1 MKPLL
6 FICLSL
12 LAVAADARDRMAV
25 LDLVPSAFDNTEAL
39 LLSQRL
45 RHEFD
50 EMGRF
55 DLIERSDLYAFL
67 DGKGL
72 DTATCDDS
80 CLQSVGRALRTEW
93 IVSGS
98 IRRVGDK
105 VHIQGLLYEVKN
117 DFTFAKTTRKVDY
130 DIERLRKKEMRRL
143 AQELVATEGGST
155 GVPWWLLVLGAGGG
169 AAWYVTQSGDDTTPG
184 SGNGDGGGNGNRGGD
199 PSQTGSAAITGTFPA
214 P

>member
-1 MKPLL
+1 MKLL
-6 FICLSL
+6 LLVCLSL
-12 LAVAADARDRMAV
+12 LAVAAEARDRMAV
-25 LDLVPSAFDNTEAL
+25 LDLVPSSFDNTEAL

-50 EMGRF
+50 EMDHF
-55 DLIERSDLYAFL
+55 DMVERSDLYAL
-67 DGKGL
+67 LEGKGL

-80 CLQSVGRALRTEW
+80 CLRAIGRALRTEW

-98 IRRVGDK
+98 IRRVGGK

-117 DFTFAKTTRKVDY
+117 DFIFAKTTRKVDY

-184 SGNGDGGGNGNRGGD
+184 GANGNGGSGDNGGGD

>member
-1 MKPLL
+1 LL
-6 FICLSL
+6 ACLAL
-12 LAVAADARDRMAV
+12 IAVAAEARDRMAV
-25 LDLVPSAFDNTEAL
+25 LDLVPSAFDHTEAL

-50 EMGRF
+50 VMGRF

-67 DGKGL
+67 EGRGL

-80 CLQSVGRALRTEW
+80 CLRAIGRALGTEW

-98 IRRVGDK
+98 IRQVGEK
-105 VHIQGLLYEVKN
+105 VHIRGLLYEVKN
-117 DFTFAKTTRKVDY
+117 DFIFAQTTRKMDY

-155 GVPWWLLVLGAGGG
+155 GLPWWLLVLGAGGG
-169 AAWYVTQSGDDTTPG
+169 AAWYVTQSGDDATPG
-184 SGNGDGGGNGNRGGD
+184 GANGNGNGGGD

>member
-1 MKPLL
+1 MK
-6 FICLSL
+6 SL
-12 LAVAADARDRMAV
+12 LLACLALIAVAAEARDRIAV
-25 LDLVPSAFDNTEAL
+25 LDLVPSAFDHTEAL

-67 DGKGL
+67 EGRGL

-80 CLQSVGRALRTEW
+80 CLRAIGRALGTEW

-98 IRRVGDK
+98 IRQVGEK
-105 VHIQGLLYEVKN
+105 VHIRGLLYEVKN
-117 DFTFAKTTRKVDY
+117 DFIFAQTTRKMDY

-155 GVPWWLLVLGAGGG
+155 GLPWWLLVLGAGGG
-169 AAWYVTQSGDDTTPG
+169 AAWYVTQSGDDATPRG
-184 SGNGDGGGNGNRGGD
+184 ANGNGNGFVECFD
-199 PSQTGSAAITGTFPA
+199 SNDC
-214 P
+214 

>member
-1 MKPLL
+1 MK
-6 FICLSL
+6 SL
-12 LAVAADARDRMAV
+12 LLACLALIAVAAEARDRIAV
-25 LDLVPSAFDNTEAL
+25 LDLVQSAFDHTEAL

-67 DGKGL
+67 ESRGL

-80 CLQSVGRALRTEW
+80 CLRAIGRALGIEW

-98 IRRVGDK
+98 IRQVGEK
-105 VHIQGLLYEVKN
+105 VHIRGLLYEVKN
-117 DFTFAKTTRKVDY
+117 DFIFAQTTRKMDY

-155 GVPWWLLVLGAGGG
+155 GLPWWLLVLGAGGG
-169 AAWYVTQSGDDTTPG
+169 AAWYVTQSGDAATPG
-184 SGNGDGGGNGNRGGD
+184 GANGNGNGGGD

>member
-1 MKPLL
+1 MKPLWL
-6 FICLSL
+6 VCLSL
-12 LAVAADARDRMAV
+12 LAVTAEGRDRMAV
-25 LDLVPSAFDNTEAL
+25 LDLVPSAFDHTEAL

-50 EMGRF
+50 EMNRF

-67 DGKGL
+67 EGKGF
-72 DTATCDDS
+72 DTATCDNS
-80 CLQSVGRALRTEW
+80 CLQAVGRALGTEW

-105 VHIQGLLYEVKN
+105 LHIQGLLYEVKN
-117 DFTFAKTTRKVDY
+117 DFIFAKSTRKVD
-130 DIERLRKKEMRRL
+130 DDTERLRKKEMRRL
-143 AQELVATEGGST
+143 ARELVPANGGST

-169 AAWYVTQSGDDTTPG
+169 AAWYMTQSGDDANPG
-184 SGNGDGGGNGNRGGD
+184 SGNGDGGGNGNGGGD
-199 PSQTGSAAITGTFPA
+199 PSLTGSATITGTFPA

>member
-1 MKPLL
+1 
-6 FICLSL
+6 
-12 LAVAADARDRMAV
+12 MAV
-25 LDLVPSAFDNTEAL
+25 LDLVPSSFDHTEAL

-50 EMGRF
+50 EMDRF
-55 DLIERSDLYAFL
+55 DMVERSDLYALL

-80 CLQSVGRALRTEW
+80 CLQAVGRALWTAW

-130 DIERLRKKEMRRL
+130 DIERLRKREMRRL
-143 AQELVATEGGST
+143 ARELVPADGGST

-169 AAWYVTQSGDDTTPG
+169 AAWYATQGGDDVTPG
-184 SGNGDGGGNGNRGGD
+184 GANGNGGSSDNGGGD